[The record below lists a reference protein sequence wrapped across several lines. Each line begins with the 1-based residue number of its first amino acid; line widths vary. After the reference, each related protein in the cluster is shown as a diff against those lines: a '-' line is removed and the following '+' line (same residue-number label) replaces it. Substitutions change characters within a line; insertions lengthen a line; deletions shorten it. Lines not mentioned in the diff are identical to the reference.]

1 MKVGEG
7 SRSNGRGTMGPLD
20 GVRVLDVGT
29 ALAGPVCATILGDF
43 GAEVI
48 KIEQPG
54 RGDPLRGFGP
64 SVGDVPLWWMIEG
77 RNKESITLKLSTD
90 QGQEIVRRLIAV
102 SDVLVEN
109 FRPGTM
115 DRWGLGYEAARRINP
130 RLVYVA
136 ISGFGQTGPY
146 STRGAY
152 DRVAQAMAGLTYLT
166 GYPDQ
171 PPVKPGIGITD
182 YSGATVGALGAM
194 LALYARDTRP
204 HGEGQLVDVALC
216 EALLRMYHYHIPLY
230 GIDGTIPERV
240 GNTAEAMAPAE
251 CFRTRG
257 GEWVMIAVGSDRL
270 WHRLAEVMGQPEL
283 IADPRFVTNE
293 TRTKHL
299 DDIHAV
305 VRRWVETRDA
315 GEVTALLE
323 AAEVPVARLYTA
335 KDIYDDQHFRFR
347 EAVMTVRD
355 PLLGDV
361 SMQGVVPKL
370 SATPGTIRSTGPRLG
385 HGNRAVIRDLLG
397 MSETELQSLIDSGAM
412 G

>member
-1 MKVGEG
+1 
-7 SRSNGRGTMGPLD
+7 MGPLD
-20 GVRVLDVGT
+20 GIRVLDVGT
-29 ALAGPVCATILGDF
+29 ALAGPVCATMLGDF

-48 KIEQPG
+48 KVEQPG

-64 SVGDVPLWWMIEG
+64 SVRDVPLWWMIEG
-77 RNKESITLKLSTD
+77 RNKKSVTIKLSTD
-90 QGQEIVRRLIAV
+90 QGREVVRKLIAI

-115 DRWGLGYEAARRINP
+115 DRWGLGYEDARKVNP

-166 GYPDQ
+166 GYPEQ

-182 YSGATVGALGAM
+182 YSGAIVGALGAM
-194 LALYARDTRP
+194 FALYARDTRSD
-204 HGEGQLVDVALC
+204 GVGQLVDVALC

-230 GIDGTIPERV
+230 GLEGTIPERV
-240 GNTAEAMAPAE
+240 GNAAEAMAPAE
-251 CFRTRG
+251 CFRTRN

-270 WHRLAEVMGQPEL
+270 WHRLAEVMGQPAL
-283 IADPRFVTNE
+283 IDDPRFVSNE
-293 TRTKHL
+293 ARTEHL

-305 VRRWVETRDA
+305 VRRWVEARDVE
-315 GEVTALLE
+315 EVTGLLDT
-323 AAEVPVARLYTA
+323 AEVPVARLFTA
-335 KDIYDDQHFRFR
+335 KDIYDDQHFRAR
-347 EAVMTVRD
+347 EAVVTVRD
-355 PLLGDV
+355 PVIGEV
-361 SMQGVVPKL
+361 SMQGVIPRL

-385 HGNRAVIRDLLG
+385 QGNQEVLGDLLG
-397 MSETELQSLIDSGAM
+397 LSREELQALVDAGAV